1 MTVSIHNAALHANCQ
16 PKPRSILAMIGQ
28 MIAVAHQR
36 RQLLAL
42 EDHLLEDIGISRQE
56 ARAESRQTV
65 WNAPDHWH
73 K

>member
-1 MTVSIHNAALHANCQ
+1 MTVSIRNATLQANCQ
-16 PKPRSILAMIGQ
+16 PKPRSILAAIGH

-42 EDHLLEDIGISRQE
+42 EDHLLDDIGVSRQE
-56 ARAESRQTV
+56 AQAESREAI
-65 WNAPDHWH
+65 WNAPDHWR